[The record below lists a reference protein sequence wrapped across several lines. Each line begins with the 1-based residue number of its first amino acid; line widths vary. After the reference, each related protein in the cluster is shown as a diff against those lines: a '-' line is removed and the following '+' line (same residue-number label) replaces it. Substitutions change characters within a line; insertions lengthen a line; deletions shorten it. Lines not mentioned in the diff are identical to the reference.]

1 MFFYSFHPS
10 KTFKGT
16 TLGGAWRHVARI
28 FASLLLAVL
37 CTGCL
42 EFGVLT
48 LPYDVARTLIDIES
62 GAYGRADLHVIRE
75 LPFPVQGEVSLTL
88 SAPPDATASQQDLDH
103 FRAMIVGELYSWGF
117 TVSSAAHLDIQGT
130 VTRWHPGDPSK
141 RFWHFFPA
149 SSGKGSGYLGST
161 WVVLSQTGEELGR
174 ANIVGSIHK
183 ENFLRGSFQNVL
195 SIAASE
201 LVRFLTKR
209 PHQDAATEED
219 AH

>member
-16 TLGGAWRHVARI
+16 TLGGAWRHVAGI

-42 EFGVLT
+42 IDAAVGLHSLSVSL
-48 LPYDVARTLIDIES
+48 RDIES

-75 LPFPVQGEVSLTL
+75 LHFPVQGEVSLTL
-88 SAPPDATASQQDLDH
+88 SAHPDATVSQQDLDH

-141 RFWHFFPA
+141 RFWHFGAA
-149 SSGKGSGYLGST
+149 SPGKGSGYFGST

-174 ANIVGSIHK
+174 ASIVGSIHR
-183 ENFLRGSFQNVL
+183 ENSFRGSFQDVL
-195 SIAASE
+195 WLAASK
-201 LVRFLTKR
+201 LGRFLTKR

-219 AH
+219 EDY